1 MTIGAHVETTPDE
14 RVMAALAHFFG
25 LIAALIVWA
34 TQKDKSRFLRFQ
46 ALQALAFDML
56 FMVAYVLLTMCF
68 LGLMFVMIMALAF
81 STAQAATPDQVLPG
95 IMAGMVMPFAMVFGI
110 LPLALLAMVVRVI
123 AAVSVATGHNF
134 RYPLIAP
141 RVEAF
146 LREPAA
152 VP

>member
-56 FMVAYVLLTMCF
+56 FMVAYVLLAMCF
-68 LGLMFVMIMALAF
+68 LGLMFVGIMALAF
-81 STAQAATPDQVLPG
+81 STARSVAPDQALPG
-95 IMAGMVMPFAMVFGI
+95 MLAGMVMPFAMVFGI
-110 LPLALLAMVVRVI
+110 MPLALLAMIVRVI

-134 RYPLIAP
+134 RYPLIAL
-141 RVEAF
+141 RVEAL